1 MPFQKS
7 STNVEDRINQLEDLV
22 RSLRSKLSSSKPP
35 GKEDEDVISRLDPK
49 EPSQALNQDEPA
61 KTPYPGES
69 YLPLSDMFGR
79 ISLENDETSYVSA
92 AHWTA
97 ILDGIAEL
105 RNHFEDDQGSRFP
118 NLELEMRQSP
128 TEKPAL
134 LFLSHKYASKHEI
147 LSSVPSRPVVDRLV
161 SGYFSAMDMAPVV
174 IHGPTFLKEYEA
186 FWKNPLAT
194 PVMWIGMLFAMMC
207 LAAQSQSYQADEP
220 KGLGTYHQSAQEI
233 RHLVRLHQ
241 EKIVQC
247 LVLGK
252 YTKTAPYTIQTLL
265 LYFTTEHFQ
274 SEDTQIGTW
283 ILLGVIIRIAMRLG
297 YHCDAS
303 HSAGI
308 SPFHGEMRRRAWA
321 ILVQL
326 DLMTSNQIGLPRMIK
341 ESECDTAEPRNLFDT
356 DFGED
361 VASLPVSR
369 PDTDLTPMLYVIV
382 KNRIMLIL
390 GKVSD
395 LTSSTRP
402 ISYADVMR
410 MDALIHEVRNAIPL
424 SLQTLP
430 LAKSLLDSPEIV
442 MQRLYL
448 AQLLYKAQCI
458 LHRNYLIP
466 AYSDSRYS
474 YSRQSCIDAALQIL
488 QIQSTLN
495 QETQPGGRLYR
506 SKWKVSSLVNHDFFL
521 AATILCL
528 DIDRDKTMI
537 PPVSLGDPPTGR
549 DRRANVMQALHE
561 SYRILLQSSRSSRE
575 AQKAAQALKI
585 ILGKERNAPRMNGDS
600 GESSRTPLL
609 STQIH
614 SLSSSSSPQPIF
626 DPLLHVHGNPTAI
639 LDQQPPASISTSM
652 PIPSFMDSTSD
663 SNREGTTN
671 DFDWVRFESAV
682 IR

>member
-7 STNVEDRINQLEDLV
+7 SNNMEDRISQLEELV
-22 RSLRSKLSSSKPP
+22 RSLRSKLSSLKPP
-35 GKEDEDVISRLDPK
+35 GKEAEDRFNPLDPK
-49 EPSQALNQDEPA
+49 EPTQALNQDEQAMTGCPEHFQPRLA
-61 KTPYPGES
+61 
-69 YLPLSDMFGR
+69 DMFGR

-97 ILDGIAEL
+97 ILDSIAEL
-105 RNHFEDDQGSRFP
+105 RNLFEDDEGSSFP
-118 NLELEMRQSP
+118 DLELEMRQPP

-134 LFLSHKYASKHEI
+134 LFLSHKYASKHDI
-147 LSSVPSRPVVDRLV
+147 LSSVPSRPIVDRLV

-174 IHGPTFLKEYEA
+174 VHGPTFLKEYEA
-186 FWKNPLAT
+186 FWRNPLAT

-207 LAAQSQSYQADEP
+207 LATQSQSYQADEP
-220 KGLGTYHQSAQEI
+220 KGLGMYHQSAQEI

-303 HSAGI
+303 HSPGI
-308 SPFHGEMRRRAWA
+308 TPFQGEMRRRAWA

-341 ESECDTAEPRNLFDT
+341 ESECDTAEPRNLFDA

-382 KNRIMLIL
+382 KNRIMLML

-395 LTSSTRP
+395 LTSSTRS

-410 MDALIHEVRNAIPL
+410 MDALILEVRNAIPP
-424 SLQTLP
+424 SLQTRP
-430 LAKSLLDSPEIV
+430 LASSLLDSPEIV

-458 LHRNYLIP
+458 LHRNHQIP

-474 YSRQSCIDAALQIL
+474 YSRQSCINAALQIL

-506 SKWKVSSLVNHDFFL
+506 SRWKVSSLVNHDFFL

-528 DIDRDKTMI
+528 DIDRGKTMM
-537 PPVSLGDPPTGR
+537 PSVNLGDSTTGR
-549 DRRANVMQALHE
+549 DKRDNVMQALHE
-561 SYRILLQSSRSSRE
+561 SYRILLQSSLSSRE

-585 ILGKERNAPRMNGDS
+585 MLGKGRCANAPKMTGD
-600 GESSRTPLL
+600 GCESSETPFL

-614 SLSSSSSPQPIF
+614 SLSSNSNPQSVF
-626 DPLLHVHGNPTAI
+626 DPLLHVHDNPAVI
-639 LDQQPPASISTSM
+639 LNQQPSASISTSM
-652 PIPSFMDSTSD
+652 PISSFMDATSD
-663 SNREGTTN
+663 SNLKESTDN
-671 DFDWVRFESAV
+671 FDWVRS
-682 IR
+682 